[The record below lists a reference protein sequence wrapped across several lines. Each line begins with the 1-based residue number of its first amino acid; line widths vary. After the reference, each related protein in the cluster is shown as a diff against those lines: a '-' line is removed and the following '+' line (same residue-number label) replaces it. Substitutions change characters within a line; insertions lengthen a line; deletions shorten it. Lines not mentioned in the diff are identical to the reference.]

1 MKAVIRIVGIVS
13 AIGAVLATSVTASAS
28 TVDQFSM
35 AGSGADAV
43 FSTCTTL
50 PAPDQV
56 CTDTR
61 ISVANQITRAN
72 GSTSP
77 GTTLSIDVFKYGMD
91 SSGSFFFVSDTAGFG
106 LASMSIDS
114 RLTKASASA
123 AIPVITC
130 FADGT
135 CTDGTM
141 TVSASWSGQG
151 DLRHDIVNFHFS
163 KGDLSGNSHFNGFVR
178 SATATVTV
186 NGSGAGDFVFADMF
200 NVKSVDV
207 LICHMC

>member
-114 RLTKASASA
+114 RLTRASASA
-123 AIPVITC
+123 TFPVITC

-141 TVSASWSGQG
+141 SVSVSWSGQG
-151 DLRHDIVNFHFS
+151 DLRHDVSNFHFS
-163 KGDLSGNSHFNGFVR
+163 KGGLSGSFHFNGFIR
-178 SATATVTV
+178 GAIANGTV
-186 NGSGAGDFVFADMF
+186 NGNGPGEFVYADMF

>member
-1 MKAVIRIVGIVS
+1 MKALIRLAGMVS

-43 FSTCTTL
+43 FSTCPTL
-50 PAPDQV
+50 PVPGQV

-61 ISVANQITRAN
+61 IAVANQITRAD

-114 RLTKASASA
+114 RLTSASASA
-123 AIPVITC
+123 TFPVVTC

-151 DLRHDIVNFHFS
+151 DLRHDVSNFHFS
-163 KGDLSGNSHFNGFVR
+163 KGDVSGTSHFNGFLR
-178 SATATVTV
+178 SASANGTV
-186 NGSGAGDFVFADMF
+186 NGSGLGDSLFADLF
-200 NVKSVDV
+200 NVKSVAV

>member
-1 MKAVIRIVGIVS
+1 MKAVIRLAGIVG
-13 AIGAVLATSVTASAS
+13 AIGAALATSVTASAS
-28 TVDQFSM
+28 TADHLIM

-43 FSTCTTL
+43 FSTCPTL
-50 PAPDQV
+50 PVPGQV

-61 ISVANQITRAN
+61 IAVADQITRAD

-77 GTTLSIDVFKYGMD
+77 GTTLSVDVFKYGMD
-91 SSGSFFFVSDTAGFG
+91 SSGGFFFVSDTAGFG

-114 RLTKASASA
+114 RLTGASASA
-123 AIPVITC
+123 TFPVITC

-141 TVSASWSGQG
+141 TVSASWNGQG
-151 DLRHDIVNFHFS
+151 ELRHDVSNFHFS
-163 KGDLSGNSHFNGFVR
+163 KGDLSGISHFNGFLR
-178 SATATVTV
+178 SASANGTV
-186 NGSGAGDFVFADMF
+186 NGSGLGDSLFADIF